1 MRNRP
6 LRLEW
11 LEPRLLMS
19 GNVTVRVSGQSP
31 RYNLKITGDDLS
43 NQIYVTYNEAQ
54 ATWTVGGIPGT
65 GTLINGGNQ
74 PVTVGGVTNSVWID
88 MRAGDDVVQLR
99 AFQVPNELHVD
110 LDAGNDVLEAGL
122 EASGVT
128 PNRVG
133 GALWIEGDDGND
145 LVELANVQVAGNV
158 YVKLGYGNDTFH
170 SWAAQVDAAIRI
182 DGDAGNDTVTLAD
195 VRAKNLYAWLGQGN
209 DSFLADGVRVRRKL
223 FLEAARGNDEAG
235 IYNCQAD
242 EAELLGGPGYDV
254 LHLRGN
260 RFRRLRVHGWE
271 VVGP

>member
-31 RYNLKITGDDLS
+31 LYDLKIRGDGLS

-54 ATWTVGGIPGT
+54 GTWTVGGIPGT
-65 GTLINGGNQ
+65 GTKVNGGNQ

-110 LDAGNDVLEAGL
+110 LDAGNDLLEAGL
-122 EASGVT
+122 EASGIP

-133 GALWIEGDDGND
+133 GALWIEGDNGND
-145 LVELANVQVAGNV
+145 VVKLANVQVAGNV
-158 YVKLGYGNDTFH
+158 YVKLGSGNDTFR

-182 DGDAGNDTVTLAD
+182 DGDAGEDTVTLAD
-195 VRAKNLYAWLGQGN
+195 VRAENLYAWLGQGN
-209 DSFLADGVRVRRKL
+209 DSFRADRVRVTRKL
-223 FLEAARGNDEAG
+223 FLTAGRGNDRAWIYGCEA
-235 IYNCQAD
+235 A
-242 EAELLGGPGYDV
+242 EAELFGGPGYDV
-254 LHLRGN
+254 LWLGGN
-260 RFRRLRVHGWE
+260 RFGRLRLHGWE
-271 VVGP
+271 GGV